1 LLDLSEVQKVIRL
14 QEKSYNLLKWVNER
28 LKKKAKDLF
37 SDIHEAMSFYDA
49 SLDWIKIHY
58 NELPQ
63 NAQPTKEDIESFAHL
78 FASYLTTSFEVGDK
92 IYLSDGCSCTFC
104 SFLIEAM
111 HFKVRNP
118 TKKSKS
124 TAKQLKVLYIKS
136 LVQEL
141 NLDQP
146 ISDTEGWINKQ
157 DELLDDISLV
167 TYAHE
172 LIRRSKFASTGEA
185 VLVLWREIAW
195 EEGKRLNKKFRLNA
209 NKIIQAQ
216 DRIISALQN

>member
-1 LLDLSEVQKVIRL
+1 MK
-14 QEKSYNLLKWVNER
+14 
-28 LKKKAKDLF
+28 
-37 SDIHEAMSFYDA
+37 
-49 SLDWIKIHY
+49 
-58 NELPQ
+58 
-63 NAQPTKEDIESFAHL
+63 NAADS
-78 FASYLTTSFEVGDK
+78 
-92 IYLSDGCSCTFC
+92 
-104 SFLIEAM
+104 
-111 HFKVRNP
+111 
-118 TKKSKS
+118 KSKS

-136 LVQEL
+136 LVQDL
-141 NLDQP
+141 NLDQQV
-146 ISDTEGWINKQ
+146 SDIEDWIDNQ
-157 DELLDDISLV
+157 DELLYDLSLS

>member
-1 LLDLSEVQKVIRL
+1 
-14 QEKSYNLLKWVNER
+14 
-28 LKKKAKDLF
+28 
-37 SDIHEAMSFYDA
+37 
-49 SLDWIKIHY
+49 
-58 NELPQ
+58 
-63 NAQPTKEDIESFAHL
+63 
-78 FASYLTTSFEVGDK
+78 
-92 IYLSDGCSCTFC
+92 
-104 SFLIEAM
+104 EAM